1 MSHDREHAGGTGE
14 LGRGQGHEDRK
25 GFPALHQV
33 RLELRLG
40 RSLRMRPFHL
50 DVCRRPRT
58 ARCEAPAE
66 VKERFHNEITG
77 DRGDGDIADNQG
89 IGHLRRAHEADR
101 GHISRP
107 VAGGT
112 ERSPREYPAR
122 LSVSDHRATLIRGSE
137 TCPFSPSAAYR

>member
-33 RLELRLG
+33 RPSNEAGGVRL
-40 RSLRMRPFHL
+40 LRMRPFHL

-101 GHISRP
+101 GSDPDQWLAARK
-107 VAGGT
+107 
-112 ERSPREYPAR
+112 RSPREYR
-122 LSVSDHRATLIRGSE
+122 RD
-137 TCPFSPSAAYR
+137 YRRED